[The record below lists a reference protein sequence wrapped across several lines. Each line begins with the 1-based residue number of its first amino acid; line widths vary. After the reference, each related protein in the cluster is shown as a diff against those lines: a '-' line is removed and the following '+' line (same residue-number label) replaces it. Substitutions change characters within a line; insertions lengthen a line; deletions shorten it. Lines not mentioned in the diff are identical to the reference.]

1 MVQVEKNGIVLL
13 IPKASYEVDYK
24 DNGWKIVGD
33 QKEKVAPI
41 EKKKKEE
48 VNDSKSIKN
57 NRRK

>member
-13 IPKASYEVDYK
+13 IPKASYEVEYK

-33 QKEKVAPI
+33 QKEEVAPI
-41 EKKKKEE
+41 EPIKKEE
-48 VNDSKSIKN
+48 VNDSKSLKN

>member
-41 EKKKKEE
+41 EPIKKEE
-48 VNDSKSIKN
+48 VNDSKSLK
-57 NRRK
+57 K

>member
-33 QKEKVAPI
+33 KKEKVAPI
-41 EKKKKEE
+41 EPIKKEE
-48 VNDSKSIKN
+48 VNDSKSLKN